1 MSTQIN
7 IEQIQQNAFNAR
19 KTADYLISQE
29 ATLLHH
35 CFNQA
40 NQQILYFEHPELG
53 DEGFVFAMILTRN
66 GIYAIQTGFYDTGD
80 FYRGSDY
87 NYVWIE
93 SRKTFELAYNL

>member
-7 IEQIQQNAFNAR
+7 IQELEQNKLNAQ
-19 KTADYLISQE
+19 KTAEYLINQE

-53 DEGFVFAMILTRN
+53 DEGLVFAMIFTRN
-66 GIYAIQTGFYDTGD
+66 GAYAIQTRFYDTGD

-87 NYVWIE
+87 NYIWWE
-93 SRKTFELAYNL
+93 SLKTFKLAYQS